1 MTNVKKQDSRNASVD
16 DQTWNQPTL
25 VNTDR
30 NMTMFTYKN
39 RCSIGQKSSPVTWLY
54 TFLYI
59 HVMETDMNIAETVEA
74 SCLKDIAAAP
84 NTHFQPC

>member
-1 MTNVKKQDSRNASVD
+1 MTNVNKQDSRNASVD

-30 NMTMFTYKN
+30 NTTMFTYKN

-54 TFLYI
+54 TFMYI
-59 HVMETDMNIAETVEA
+59 HVIETDRRLGLT
-74 SCLKDIAAAP
+74 P
-84 NTHFQPC
+84 P